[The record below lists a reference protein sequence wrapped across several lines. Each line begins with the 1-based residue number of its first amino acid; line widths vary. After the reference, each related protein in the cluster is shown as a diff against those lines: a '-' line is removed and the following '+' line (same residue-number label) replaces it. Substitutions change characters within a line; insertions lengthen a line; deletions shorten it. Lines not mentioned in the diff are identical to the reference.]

1 MASANVLRAVAIR
14 RVSAYETDGG
24 TWAGHGIALQSMLPA
39 LGNPQPMRCINSDM
53 NPSLLAYRLS
63 YVGATVDS
71 YIAFGPAIDLLGREN
86 DSSVGTT
93 SSLMH
98 VLKCVQASITNR
110 SNYQPDHSV
119 RSHLTR
125 GKRLFEFFLFFCRPV
140 CDAMLKSYGDAT
152 RIPPAAQT

>member
-86 DSSVGTT
+86 DSSMGRLSAYTDNLHQQHT
-93 SSLMH
+93 PTPSH
-98 VLKCVQASITNR
+98 ASDALDIIHRLRTPR
-110 SNYQPDHSV
+110 PSPPRDHQPIPEPWA
-119 RSHLTR
+119 R
-125 GKRLFEFFLFFCRPV
+125 
-140 CDAMLKSYGDAT
+140 KS
-152 RIPPAAQT
+152 